1 MYNTLHKRIPISEAV
16 NRRTH
21 NKITK
26 WNKDHRTNNDLGKHR
41 KLKIEQHESNNDL
54 GNITQK
60 AKDRATWIKQWS
72 RKYYTENSRSSNMNQ
87 TMI

>member
-1 MYNTLHKRIPISEAV
+1 MPILMYNTLYKRIPISEAV

-26 WNKDHRTNNDLGKHR
+26 WNKDQGTNNDLGKHR

-72 RKYYTENSRSSNMNQ
+72 RKYYTES
-87 TMI
+87 